1 MAIRKPPTST
11 PKPITG
17 TPAPQRQVRRP
28 GAARRSPAAAAAPA
42 LAAAPEIQREAEAPE
57 IQRLAEAPGQPVA
70 VQASEASAA
79 ERIQVRAYFL
89 HLERGGRATDPNA
102 DWLRAEQEM
111 RRGGGRAHG

>member
-1 MAIRKPPTST
+1 MAIRKPRTST
-11 PKPITG
+11 PKTITG
-17 TPAPQRQVRRP
+17 LPAPKRQVRRP
-28 GAARRSPAAAAAPA
+28 GAARRSPAAAA
-42 LAAAPEIQREAEAPE
+42 PEIQR
-57 IQRLAEAPGQPVA
+57 QAEAPGKPVA